1 MKWLKSNIVTIQAVL
16 TNRYHIKEDNGR
28 FGWTDDMFEEEMED
42 KKMDNKNITINMEN
56 LSEEEQNTL
65 LELIKKSNEIKS
77 KKSKVWKPKE
87 GEGFYTIHGDGSI
100 DELTWFN
107 NADIIK
113 RYELGNCFKT
123 EKEAEF
129 ALERQKVITELK
141 RYALEQNEKEIDW
154 YDHCVLKYY
163 IQYDYVN
170 NKLNIVS
177 TRYSKSNISSMYFT
191 SDKIA
196 QAAIEAIGEE
206 RIKKYYFEVNG

>member
-1 MKWLKSNIVTIQAVL
+1 
-16 TNRYHIKEDNGR
+16 
-28 FGWTDDMFEEEMED
+28 
-42 KKMDNKNITINMEN
+42 MEN
-56 LSEEEQNTL
+56 LSEEERDTL
-65 LELIKKSNEIKS
+65 LSLVKKANKS
-77 KKSKVWKPKE
+77 ESKVWKPE
-87 GEGFYTIHGDGSI
+87 DGEIYFCCLLGTCSIHADRWNNCDI
-100 DELTWFN
+100 DCS
-107 NADIIK
+107 

-123 EKEAEF
+123 EEEAEF

-141 RYALEQNEKEIDW
+141 RYALEHNEKEIDW

-177 TRYSKSNISSMYFT
+177 TRYSKSNISSMYFI

-196 QAAIEAIGEE
+196 QSAIEAIGEE